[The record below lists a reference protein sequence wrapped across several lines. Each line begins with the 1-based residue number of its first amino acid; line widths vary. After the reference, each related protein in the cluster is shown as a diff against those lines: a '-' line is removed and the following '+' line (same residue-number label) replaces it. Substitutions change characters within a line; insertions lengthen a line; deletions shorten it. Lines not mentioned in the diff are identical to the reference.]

1 MESKN
6 GWPKIIQGLR
16 SLRPLPDDYWMVVKC
31 YKNGRLAYKFWPAA
45 FQALFYAE
53 FTLTLYAPSDTRYSN
68 PVKNSERLATF
79 QYKHECK
86 DISAGFASSDWGDAV
101 SDWTIRFWKYDSL
114 VLCLTVFVKSLGMS
128 LKSNNSITSWK
139 LQNDSERIFS
149 VRIGKKNTLVICHL
163 C

>member
-68 PVKNSERLATF
+68 PVKNSKSGLQLSNTNMNVKIF
-79 QYKHECK
+79 LQ
-86 DISAGFASSDWGDAV
+86 G
-101 SDWTIRFWKYDSL
+101 SL
-114 VLCLTVFVKSLGMS
+114 VQTGV
-128 LKSNNSITSWK
+128 
-139 LQNDSERIFS
+139 
-149 VRIGKKNTLVICHL
+149 TLYRTEL
-163 C
+163 